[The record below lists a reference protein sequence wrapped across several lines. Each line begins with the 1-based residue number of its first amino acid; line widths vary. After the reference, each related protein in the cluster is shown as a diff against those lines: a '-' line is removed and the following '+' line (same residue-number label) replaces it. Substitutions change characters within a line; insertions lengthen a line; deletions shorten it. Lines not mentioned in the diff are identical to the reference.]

1 MARSPRPRGEESMSA
16 HKYDRYEKADRY
28 KLDAPEEPPQSEDLL
43 LRLLTLP
50 ILGIPMFVQWIGE
63 QVKEAVEQELYN
75 EEAVEAELVEWELR
89 YDLGEISEEEYMEA
103 EEALLAR
110 MKAIREH
117 KQAAS
122 AEG

>member
-1 MARSPRPRGEESMSA
+1 MSE
-16 HKYDRYEKADRY
+16 DRYTIG
-28 KLDAPEEPPQSEDLL
+28 APQELPQSEDLV

-50 ILGIPMFVQWIGE
+50 ILGIPMLVKWIGE
-63 QVKEAVEQELYN
+63 QVIEAMDQELYD
-75 EEAVEAELVEWELR
+75 EEAVQGELVEWELR
-89 YDLGEISEEEYMEA
+89 YDLGEISEEEYMEG

-117 KQAAS
+117 KQAAA